1 MIWSCN
7 VCNHLSLGTRGPESC
22 PVCGVSRDQF
32 HEWASA
38 EHIAGTETEAN
49 LADAFEGKAIMYARL
64 LAWST
69 IAELQGDRE
78 AAALFRQRA
87 DEDMAHAIS
96 HLIRLGEISDTGVNL
111 QTAQTESG
119 NNHHIVYPGYFS
131 AAEDEGF
138 ANAGH
143 YFATVGQRELTH
155 SDTYQEL
162 IERAYTSAVI
172 QARP

>member
-22 PVCGVSRDQF
+22 PVCGVPRDQF
-32 HEWASA
+32 HEWTPK

-49 LADAFEGKAIMYARL
+49 LTEAFEGKASRYARL

-96 HLIRLGEISDTGVNL
+96 HLIRLGVDSDTGANL
-111 QTAQTESG
+111 QKAQDESG
-119 NNHHIVYPGYFS
+119 NNNRIVYPGYFS
-131 AAEDEGF
+131 VAEDEGF
-138 ANAGH
+138 ADAGH
-143 YFATVGQRELTH
+143 YFASVGQRELTH
-155 SDTYQEL
+155 SDTYLEL
-162 IERAYTSAVI
+162 IERAHT
-172 QARP
+172 